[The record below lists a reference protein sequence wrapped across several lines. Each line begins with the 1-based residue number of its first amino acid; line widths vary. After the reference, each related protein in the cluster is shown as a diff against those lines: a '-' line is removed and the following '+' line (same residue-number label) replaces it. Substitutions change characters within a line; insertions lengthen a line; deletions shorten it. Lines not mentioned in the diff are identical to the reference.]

1 MLIPTASDQF
11 ILQKVPPKSSK
22 KSKNHQIL
30 EVEFKDLRD
39 DEETKRGN
47 FGRKRTKSE
56 TQIVLVPDI
65 IRAAR

>member
-1 MLIPTASDQF
+1 
-11 ILQKVPPKSSK
+11 
-22 KSKNHQIL
+22 
-30 EVEFKDLRD
+30 VEFKDE
-39 DEETKRGN
+39 EETKRRDA